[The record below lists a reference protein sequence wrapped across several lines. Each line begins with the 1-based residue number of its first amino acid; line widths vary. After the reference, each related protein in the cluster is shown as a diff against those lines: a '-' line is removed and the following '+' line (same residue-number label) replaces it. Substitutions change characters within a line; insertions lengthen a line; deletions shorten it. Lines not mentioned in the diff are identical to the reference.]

1 MKTVNEVSKIT
12 GVSVRTLHHYDAI
25 GLLKPAKVTDAGYRL
40 YDDTS
45 LMHLQHILLFR
56 ELQFPLK
63 EIKDILDSPNFD
75 PSAALTQQIEL
86 LELQYKR
93 MGELIS
99 YAREIQTKGIN
110 KMDFNVFD
118 TSELEQYKAE
128 AKEKWGNTKA
138 YQEYTEKVKNKTD
151 KDFAENAE
159 QLMGIFAELGTLKT
173 DSPASEAA
181 QAKIKALQNFI
192 TEHYYTCTDEILS
205 GLGEMYVG
213 DERMKKNIDK
223 AGGEGTAVFVREAI
237 KIYCCLLYT
246 SPSPRD

>member
-1 MKTVNEVSKIT
+1 MMKTVNEVSKIT

-45 LMHLQHILLFR
+45 LIRLQHILLFR

-63 EIKDILDSPNFD
+63 EIKEILDSPNFD
-75 PSAALTQQIEL
+75 PSTALTQQIEL

-118 TSELEQYKAE
+118 TGELEQYKAE
-128 AKEKWGNTKA
+128 AKEKWGNTTA
-138 YQEYTEKVKNKTD
+138 YQEYAEKAKNKTN

-159 QLMGIFAELGTLKT
+159 QLMGIFAELGTLKES
-173 DSPASEAA
+173 SPASEAA
-181 QAKIKALQNFI
+181 QAKIKALQDFI
-192 TEHYYTCTDEILS
+192 TAHYYTCTDEILS
-205 GLGEMYVG
+205 SLGEMYVA

-223 AGGEGTAVFVREAI
+223 AGGEGTAVFAKDAI
-237 KIYCCLLYT
+237 DVYCKK
-246 SPSPRD
+246 